1 MQISYSRKSF
11 CAENKK
17 INIAC
22 YAAAL
27 AYLSASKDGAR
38 TPSRIILRELALL

>member
-11 CAENKK
+11 SAENKK

-22 YAAAL
+22 HAAAL
-27 AYLSASKDGAR
+27 AYLSVSKDGAR